1 MKMDP
6 LKFQTLVP
14 TALIALALVITCIL
28 LLKTLLERKKHSKKV
43 QIRGVVPDDPPSENQ
58 IFKNVQLTHENISVT
73 IEEIRVLE
81 NGVFIVVSKNR
92 AGEIVGSED
101 DEVWVQYKHDTHRQK
116 AKKTLRNP
124 LAMTRLHTFV
134 LAKKLGEIGCN
145 LWVQGIVVFTHPNVE
160 LNLKLKKNSNTAVL
174 KGDLLEEYIREYNPR
189 SPVDIRQIEK
199 IRNWLE
205 TI

>member
-1 MKMDP
+1 
-6 LKFQTLVP
+6 P

-116 AKKTLRNP
+116 AKKTLR
-124 LAMTRLHTFV
+124 
-134 LAKKLGEIGCN
+134 
-145 LWVQGIVVFTHPNVE
+145 
-160 LNLKLKKNSNTAVL
+160 
-174 KGDLLEEYIREYNPR
+174 
-189 SPVDIRQIEK
+189 
-199 IRNWLE
+199 
-205 TI
+205 